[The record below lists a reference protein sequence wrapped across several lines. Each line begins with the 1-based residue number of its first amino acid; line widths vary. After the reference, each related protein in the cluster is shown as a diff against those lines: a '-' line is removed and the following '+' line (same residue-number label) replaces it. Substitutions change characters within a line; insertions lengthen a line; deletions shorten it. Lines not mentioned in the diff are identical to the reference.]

1 MIDGDPNQGD
11 GKPKVY
17 AVEAGVAFVDA
28 LAIGLCDLSGGDP
41 LALAGMTVMLPTR
54 RAARA
59 LTDAFLRVRDGQ
71 ALLLPRLLALAD
83 LQGDQDLLAG
93 DEIPP
98 ALDPLRRRLILARL
112 VMARG
117 GAFAVA
123 PDQALRLAD
132 ALADLIDEV
141 ETSEADFAKLA

>member
-1 MIDGDPNQGD
+1 MI
-11 GKPKVY
+11 
-17 AVEAGVAFVDA
+17 AVRPRVFSIDAGVSFVDA
-28 LAIGLCDLSGGDP
+28 LATGLFDLSDGDP
-41 LALAGMTVMLPTR
+41 LALAGMTVLLPTR

-83 LQGDQDLLAG
+83 LEGDQDLLAG
-93 DEIPP
+93 SDIPP
-98 ALDPLRRRLILARL
+98 ALDPLQRRLILARL
-112 VMARG
+112 VMSRG

-141 ETSEADFAKLA
+141 ETSQADFARLS

>member
-54 RAARA
+54 GLSPTPFCAYATDRRCCCPGFWRWPICRATRTCWRA
-59 LTDAFLRVRDGQ
+59 TRFR
-71 ALLLPRLLALAD
+71 LPSIRCGAD
-83 LQGDQDLLAG
+83 
-93 DEIPP
+93 
-98 ALDPLRRRLILARL
+98 
-112 VMARG
+112 
-117 GAFAVA
+117 
-123 PDQALRLAD
+123 
-132 ALADLIDEV
+132 
-141 ETSEADFAKLA
+141 